1 MGKKVKVDVIEIKIP
16 ETLKNEFFN
25 RIEKKYGDTTP
36 NTVSNV
42 ILDIFEEWI
51 TQADL
56 DTTIKQSLQ
65 SELDAHNTDEEDE
78 DDVFCD
84 PMVFPGNPGVLDP
97 DQNIFSD
104 VEWNGNHQLNIMR
117 ARAQACFI
125 LEPKDYLAL
134 GRRLMDNILRCVVI
148 KTEAK
153 TV

>member
-1 MGKKVKVDVIEIKIP
+1 MGKKVKVDVIEIEIP
-16 ETLKNEFFN
+16 KTLKNEFFA

-65 SELDAHNTDEEDE
+65 SELDAHSTDEED
-78 DDVFCD
+78 DIFCD
-84 PMVFPGNPGVLDP
+84 PIVSPGSPGVFNP
-97 DQNIFSD
+97 DEGFFP
-104 VEWNGNHQLNIMR
+104 VEWNGNHQLNTIR
-117 ARAQACFI
+117 AKAQAAFI
-125 LEPKDYLAL
+125 LDSKDYPVL
-134 GRRLMDNILRCVVI
+134 GRRLMDNILRCVV

-153 TV
+153 L